1 MPEPKGTG
9 IWGFEL
15 DLGGNEADGFF
26 KEVQG
31 LASQLNT
38 TTDHYEDENGKP
50 VEFSI
55 PQAGSTS
62 WDPITLVRL
71 IDAGDKIEQWFKDT
85 EEKGHEE
92 TKKDLIFT
100 LKDNAGNPVKT
111 FNVVGAYPQKIDLGG
126 LSASGGGVAWET
138 ITLQHE
144 GIHLA

>member
-15 DLGGNEADGFF
+15 DLGGNESDGFF

-31 LASQLNT
+31 LKSTLNT
-38 TTDHYEDENGKP
+38 ATDHYEDENGKP

-62 WDPITLVRL
+62 WEPLTLVRL
-71 IDAGDKIEQWFKDT
+71 IDAGEKIETWFKDT
-85 EEKGHEE
+85 EEKGHED
-92 TKKDLIFT
+92 TKKDLIIT

-111 FNVVGAYPQKIDLGG
+111 LNVVGAYPMSIDLGG
-126 LSASGGGVAWET
+126 VSSAGSGVAWET

-144 GIHLA
+144 GIHPA